1 VKVGVVDYKAGNLR
15 SVELALRHLS
25 IDFTVSNDPSL
36 LEGVDR
42 LVFPGVGEAR
52 SAMEELSSSGFDRFI
67 LDFAASGRPLL
78 GICLGCQILMT
89 LSEERNTRCLGV
101 FPGLVRRFPDGS
113 GLKVPHMGW
122 NQVMHGYRHPIFA
135 GIPDGASFYFVHS
148 YFVDPEVREIE
159 IATTDYGGAFTS
171 AVGKANVIAFQF
183 HPEKSGEH
191 GLKLLDNFF
200 KLEDF

>member
-1 VKVGVVDYKAGNLR
+1 MKVGVVDYKAGNLR
-15 SVELALRHLS
+15 SVELALHHLS
-25 IDFTVSNDPSL
+25 VDFYVADAPTL

-52 SAMEELSSSGFDRFI
+52 SAMDNLKASGFDRFI
-67 LDFAASGRPLL
+67 VQYVESGRPLL
-78 GICLGCQILMT
+78 GICLGCQILMDE
-89 LSEERNTRCLGV
+89 SEERDTACLGV
-101 FPGLVRRFPDGS
+101 FPGSVRRFPDRR

-122 NQVMHGYRHPIFA
+122 NQVRHGGRHPVFA

-148 YFVDPEVREIE
+148 YYVKLDSPLIE
-159 IATTDYGGAFTS
+159 IADTDYGGPFTS
-171 AVGKANVIAFQF
+171 GVARGNVIAFQF

-200 KLEDF
+200 KLEDL

>member
-1 VKVGVVDYKAGNLR
+1 MKIGVVDYKAGNLK

-25 IDFTVSNDPSL
+25 LDFIVADDPARL
-36 LEGVDR
+36 DGVDR

-52 SAMEELSSSGFDRFI
+52 SAMGILKSSGFDRFI
-67 LDFAASGRPLL
+67 MDFAKSGRPIL

-89 LSEERNTRCLGV
+89 ESEERDTKCLGI
-101 FPGLVRRFPDGS
+101 FSGSVRRFPDGR

-122 NQVMHGYRHPIFA
+122 NQVWHRSRHPIFA

-148 YFVDPEVREIE
+148 YYIDPESKEIE
-159 IATTDYGGAFTS
+159 IADTDYGASFTS
-171 AVGKANVIAFQF
+171 GVARANVIAFQF